1 MRSFRINAAGLCLV
15 VVPVLAAPRFAVAQ
29 EAGAKVYAEICSSC
43 HSAKVRPLDQKRMS
57 KDEWK
62 KAVDKMVDMGAEI
75 PKDKAA
81 QVVEYLA
88 RTQGPESK

>member
-1 MRSFRINAAGLCLV
+1 MCIAAV
-15 VVPVLAAPRFAVAQ
+15 AALAAPRSALAQ
-29 EAGAKVYAEICSSC
+29 DAGAKAFAETCSAC

-81 QVVEYLA
+81 QIVEYLG
-88 RTQGPESK
+88 RTQGPDSK

>member
-1 MRSFRINAAGLCLV
+1 MRSFRMNAVALCLAG
-15 VVPVLAAPRFAVAQ
+15 VPLIAAPRFALAQ
-29 EAGAKVYAEICSSC
+29 DAGAKAFAETCSAC
-43 HSAKVRPLDQKRMS
+43 HSAKIRPLDQKRMS

-62 KAVDKMVDMGAEI
+62 KAIDKMVDMGAEI

-81 QVVEYLA
+81 QIVDYLA